1 MLDRSEWVT
10 YREAAE
16 LLGVH
21 VSLIPK
27 MLRRG
32 DLTSRRQ
39 RPALSRA
46 QVLDLAAARQR
57 MTAERAQREADLRQG
72 GPRPPDDDH
81 EWLLGPAAAA
91 VLGCSEGA
99 LGMRANRGQVP
110 FMVHCRRRWYRL
122 DLLELL
128 VRARVARDRGQV
140 SR

>member
-10 YREAAE
+10 QREAAR

-32 DLTSRRQ
+32 DLVSRRE
-39 RPALSRA
+39 RPSLSRA
-46 QVLDLAAARQR
+46 QVVELAAARQR
-57 MTAERAQREADLRQG
+57 AAADRAERDAEPRSAGL
-72 GPRPPDDDH
+72 RPPDDEH
-81 EWLLGPAAAA
+81 EWLLGPVAAA

-110 FMVHCRRRWYRL
+110 FTLHAGRRWYRL
-122 DLLELL
+122 DLLELQ
-128 VRARVARDRGQV
+128 VRARVARTRQTLDQ
-140 SR
+140 

>member
-1 MLDRSEWVT
+1 VT
-10 YREAAE
+10 QRQAAQ

-21 VSLIPK
+21 PSLIPK

-32 DLTSRRQ
+32 DLTSRRE
-39 RPALSRA
+39 RPSLSRA
-46 QVLDLAAARQR
+46 QVLELAAARER
-57 MTAERAQREADLRQG
+57 AAAERAERDAKPRSA
-72 GPRPPDDDH
+72 GPRPPDDEH

-110 FMVHCRRRWYRL
+110 FAVHGHRRWYRL

-128 VRARVARDRGQV
+128 LRARAARRTMKA
-140 SR
+140 

>member
-1 MLDRSEWVT
+1 MPDRPEWVT
-10 YREAAE
+10 HREAAD

-32 DLTSRRQ
+32 DLTSRRK

-46 QVLDLAAARQR
+46 QVLELAAARKR
-57 MTAERAQREADLRQG
+57 AAAERERRRSEPIGL
-72 GPRPPDDDH
+72 RPPDDEHD
-81 EWLLGPAAAA
+81 WLLAPAAAA

-110 FMVHCRRRWYRL
+110 FTVRGHRRWYRL
-122 DLLELL
+122 DLLELQM
-128 VRARVARDRGQV
+128 RAQVARER
-140 SR
+140 RRA